1 MRDNFVRKGTNK
13 IPIDNIQYQAEFLW
27 LFFFLLK
34 GSLNVDKYHENIL
47 LTVPKGTRD
56 KLRAYALIKGYK
68 NEQQLIAKLIADE
81 IEKDKDKLQ

>member
-1 MRDNFVRKGTNK
+1 MNETLQTIIPCLVVWIGIGIFTYFIVKRSRKK
-13 IPIDNIQYQAEFLW
+13 IGI
-27 LFFFLLK
+27 
-34 GSLNVDKYHENIL
+34 DKYHELLNIV
-47 LTVPKGTRD
+47 VPKGTVE

>member
-1 MRDNFVRKGTNK
+1 MNETLQTIIPCIVVWIGIGIFTYFIVKKSRKK
-13 IPIDNIQYQAEFLW
+13 IGI
-27 LFFFLLK
+27 
-34 GSLNVDKYHENIL
+34 DKYHELLNIV
-47 LTVPKGTRD
+47 VPKGTVE

>member
-1 MRDNFVRKGTNK
+1 MNEENLKM
-13 IPIDNIQYQAEFLW
+13 IIFLA
-27 LFFFLLK
+27 FLILMI
-34 GSLNVDKYHENIL
+34 YL
-47 LTVPKGTRD
+47 LTMIFVKLVKGTRD

>member
-1 MRDNFVRKGTNK
+1 MNETLQTIIPCLVVWIGIGIFTYFIVKKSRKK
-13 IPIDNIQYQAEFLW
+13 IGI
-27 LFFFLLK
+27 
-34 GSLNVDKYHENIL
+34 DKYHELLNIV
-47 LTVPKGTRD
+47 VPKGTVE